1 MFHQRLEQEQK
12 EMIARQTAL
21 EVQQA
26 KEETDR
32 IFLEKQQQKAQKAK
46 EEGRSLQ
53 DHYVQQ
59 IVSFNSS
66 RGEMPTSGEFKFPC
80 SLLTSHLII
89 PFVCRRRNGSDTSN

>member
-12 EMIARQTAL
+12 EMIARQKAL

-26 KEETDR
+26 KEETAR

-46 EEGRSLQ
+46 EEGRFLQ

-59 IVSFNSS
+59 MVSFHSF
-66 RGEMPTSGEFKFPC
+66 RAEKAHFWW
-80 SLLTSHLII
+80 
-89 PFVCRRRNGSDTSN
+89 